1 MITHDVIYSSRQ
13 RFEDMIA
20 EANPRP
26 YEGVTVR
33 YNVLSRAV
41 EAVKAAFAKHQP
53 AQKPALREDYAT
65 H

>member
-1 MITHDVIYSSRQ
+1 
-13 RFEDMIA
+13 
-20 EANPRP
+20 
-26 YEGVTVR
+26 VR